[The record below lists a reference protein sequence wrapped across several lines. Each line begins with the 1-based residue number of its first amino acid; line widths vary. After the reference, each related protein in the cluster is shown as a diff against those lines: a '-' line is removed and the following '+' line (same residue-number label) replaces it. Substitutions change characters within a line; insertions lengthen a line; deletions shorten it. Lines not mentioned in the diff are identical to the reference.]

1 MLIDEEYETPYNDLH
16 TRAFLIKC
24 RHQSKM
30 FPRTRKKVS
39 SKKVTILC
47 SYDETIRCICS
58 LELDNY
64 ILEVGGKFLC

>member
-30 FPRTRKKVS
+30 FPRTRKKS
-39 SKKVTILC
+39 IIQKGYYLMLI
-47 SYDETIRCICS
+47 
-58 LELDNY
+58 
-64 ILEVGGKFLC
+64 

>member
-30 FPRTRKKVS
+30 FPRTRKKS
-39 SKKVTILC
+39 IIQKGYYLML

-64 ILEVGGKFLC
+64 I